1 MNPGAR
7 IYEKS
12 NAEVNLIYQKFLQL
26 FFIIYECEK
35 IYRICVIQTILKDFC
50 AFNRNDAYVGLANN
64 ERFK

>member
-26 FFIIYECEK
+26 FFITYECEK

-50 AFNRNDAYVGLANN
+50 AFNRNDVYVGLANN